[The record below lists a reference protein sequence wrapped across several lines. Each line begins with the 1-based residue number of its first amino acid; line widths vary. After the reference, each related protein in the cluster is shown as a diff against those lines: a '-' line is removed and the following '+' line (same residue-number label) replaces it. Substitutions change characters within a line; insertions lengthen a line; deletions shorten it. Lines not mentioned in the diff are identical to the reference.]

1 MLPSKINNER
11 IGFAK
16 QLHTATVSTSAFNC
30 TKKAS
35 NKYITDASNNNIT
48 EN

>member
-1 MLPSKINNER
+1 MLPSKINNEA

-35 NKYITDASNNNIT
+35 TKYIADASNSYIT